1 MKILWLCN
9 GPVAEITKEYG
20 ISNGG
25 ISWIDSIIQT
35 LKNVD
40 GMELSILF
48 PISGNE
54 SIIIKEKEGIK
65 YFGFSRKTED
75 PTIYDKEIEDVLK
88 SVVQEVNPDSI
99 HIFGTEFPHTLSMI
113 KTCQK
118 LGMEKRVVISIQG
131 LCYYIAKHY
140 CANLPA
146 KIVRKNTF
154 RDFVKHDNIQHQKR
168 SFEIRGEYEKEA
180 LELATHVIGRTG
192 WDKACAKQINKN
204 LKYYTCNENMRSSF
218 YENQWEYEKCEKYSI
233 FISQSYYPLKGFHH
247 VLEAAAIIKRNYKDI
262 RIYTT
267 GKNVFE
273 LSRTEKLKES
283 SYSKYIRKLISD
295 YGLKENVIFLGFLSE
310 KEMCERYLKSNVFVS
325 ASSIENSSNSVAE
338 AMLLG
343 MPIVASAVGGIPD
356 MLEDKKEGYLYQ
368 SDASY
373 MLAHYIMKVFE
384 DIVEAKNMGVKAR
397 KKALHTHDR
406 ELNNQNLIEIYKK
419 VINEWK

>member
-1 MKILWLCN
+1 MKIVWLCN

-40 GMELSILF
+40 DMELSIIF
-48 PISGNE
+48 PVSGNE
-54 SIIIKEKEGIK
+54 NIIKKEKDGIK
-65 YFGFSRKTED
+65 YFGFSRKTQD
-75 PTIYDKEIEDVLK
+75 PKVYEKTIEDVFE
-88 SVVQEVNPDSI
+88 SIVQEIDPDMI
-99 HIFGTEFPHTLSMI
+99 HIFGTEFPHTLSMMKVCQRLEI
-113 KTCQK
+113 K
-118 LGMEKRVVISIQG
+118 KRVVISIQG

-140 CANLPA
+140 CANLPVN
-146 KIVRKNTF
+146 IVKKSTF
-154 RDFVKHDNIQHQKR
+154 RDFVKHDNIQQQKKT
-168 SFEIRGEYEKEA
+168 FEVRGEYEKEA
-180 LELATHVIGRTG
+180 LQLAEHVIGRTE
-192 WDKACAKQINKN
+192 WDKACVKQLNGKLN
-204 LKYYTCNENMRSSF
+204 YYKCNENMRLSF
-218 YENQWEYEKCEKYSI
+218 YENQWNFDKCEQHSI

-247 VLEAAAIIKRNYKDI
+247 VLEAAAIIKRKYKDI

-273 LSRTEKLKES
+273 LSRTEKLKEG
-283 SYSKYIRKLISD
+283 SYSKYIRKLISE
-295 YGLKENVIFLGFLSE
+295 YGLKENVMFLGFLSE

-368 SDASY
+368 SDAPY
-373 MLAHYIMKVFE
+373 MH
-384 DIVEAKNMGVKAR
+384 
-397 KKALHTHDR
+397 
-406 ELNNQNLIEIYKK
+406 
-419 VINEWK
+419 